1 MKINFTRNLFVL
13 TLALFSSCFSAMAL
27 PGIQYNLTAS
37 TAAFTTIGAPAT
49 TATQGTPIGAN
60 VDESLIGPISPT
72 GFAVNFGG
80 IRYTSFYISSNGFIS
95 FQNPGGALPTNDI
108 STAPSTLIAPMWD
121 DLKTSATGRVAWIYS
136 FGTLTVEWFNV
147 LWGSNAAA
155 ASMNFQA
162 KVVTASGNILFAY
175 QQAAGAVDVSISGGA
190 SIGIS
195 GYCTGDYY
203 SQNNSAVQTAGVS
216 WGKSVLF
223 NTVST
228 KTTTNQL
235 FTWAPVAGNPVNDS
249 CNAPTALAFN
259 PGAITTL
266 NNQTLVMSKQI
277 TMAAVN
283 PPKPAAWPATTY
295 SNDVWY
301 SFTKP
306 VGITSFELLINNT
319 CPSTFTTQM
328 AVYTGAC
335 GAFTLVS
342 ADDASNGGSPG
353 NPYLFISGRP
363 CNVTETFFVRVESD
377 QDNWVGNFSIQLR
390 PPGTTCATAN
400 DITCWFYDPANP
412 SVGSYSTNVAPTA
425 WLMNN
430 AGFNNNF
437 DTNNVAPRNLATSG
451 SDYLFAFTP
460 TASGCYDISLF
471 NTQANTNPGIFI
483 YTACPTA
490 GSLVAYNIGAGGSA
504 ININSLT
511 LGVGFTYYFLIDNDT
526 AAAASTNFGFSISP
540 SAFGAPPND
549 ACANPPTSTVITPI
563 TGSSCTG
570 AVNYTVACATPTPA
584 ATYTNPGCAGF
595 VDGVTGDVWFTM
607 TSVSTQPHSISVQ
620 PGSTGTS
627 ATDLGMAVYTGN
639 CGALTT
645 MIGCDDNSAG
655 ANMPALT
662 VVPPAAG
669 TVYYVRVWS
678 NTGATPG
685 TFRICAISGCTP
697 ANDLCSGAVPLTLG
711 VSATYQT
718 NICSSGTGASDTG
731 PASCWD
737 AGSLNTVWY
746 TVTTSATGTSL
757 KIRTRLRSL
766 TDSQIALY
774 SGACGGLV
782 QVACN
787 DNFTLCSS
795 GGGRNSDLNVTGL
808 LPNTTYYIRVDGRGA
823 ATGTF
828 DIMAIDGASTFPP
841 IPDQDCDLATPV
853 CTANTTVADPGFTGS
868 GNICDLQG
876 GTCLFSNE
884 ASGVWYTFST
894 TSTGPGSLLQFT
906 ITPNNGFSDY
916 DFEIWETTGMGS
928 YCSLIQ
934 TNPTSGTF
942 PFRSCNY
949 SAVGTSGLNTIA
961 GTTSVSQT
969 GAVSGGWNSAYILN
983 ATAGTVQT
991 FVLLVSHF
999 ANYAGGATSGFTLN
1013 FPGVTPLNIGAP
1025 NVQYWRPD
1033 AGSTTWAPAPLST
1046 NWDPSCI
1053 TTMGTCAG
1061 GPSTCVIQG
1070 GPNQPIITA
1079 NTSVKNLVINAG
1091 ATLTINPGI
1100 TLSIC
1105 GDLTNNGTLV
1115 CGNGSTIQFIGNAV
1129 QQMSGNFTGT
1139 SALWNL
1145 TMSKSGGT
1153 LTPNNNV
1160 EMRGNFL
1167 LNTAAPTGQWIPN
1180 AKYFKV
1186 AGNWTN
1192 NGGTTTHAVATG
1204 STYEFNGAA
1213 AQTYTNLVSNI
1224 DLYNVKMN
1232 QSPASTLT
1240 LTVGGFNDMNVLDSL
1255 IFTSGKIVTG
1265 VQKVYHKT
1273 NTSPGLVTIGNANS
1287 YVIGNLRRA
1296 LNTGLQTW
1304 NFPLG
1309 STSFYNLA
1317 EIQYTASP
1325 VTAYDLTG
1333 TFTLTSPWAPV
1344 VGPTATECVINTY
1357 DALQLFD
1364 QGYWT
1369 FNSSVG
1375 VGTGTYTMRL
1385 HNNGETNNTGMG
1397 WTVSKYIAGAWSLQ
1411 GSCFI
1416 PSTPTNTQRTGM
1428 SGFNTD
1434 FSTAQSQQPLP
1445 IELISFTAE
1454 PDGEGVLCNW
1464 ATASESNNAYFEILR
1479 SYNGESFE
1487 IVNANNPIPGCGA
1500 GVCNETRFYSYLDKD
1515 HCEGIQYYKLRQVD
1529 IDGNYSTSKPV
1540 AVNCK
1545 GKIDEL
1551 TLYPNPAY
1559 SELTFTFFEP
1569 ADGQISVE
1577 FVDVLGKVVKSES
1590 VKVQKGINTIKSG
1603 LEDLAG
1609 GIYYLKIKRDG
1620 NTQEITRQ
1628 AKFLKK

>member
-13 TLALFSSCFSAMAL
+13 TLVLISSCFSAMAL
-27 PGIQYNLTAS
+27 PGIQYGLTAS
-37 TAAFTTIGAPAT
+37 TVAFTTIGAPAT

-95 FQNPGGALPTNDI
+95 FQNPGGALPANNI
-108 STAPSTLIAPMWD
+108 ATAPSTLSAPLWD
-121 DLKTSATGRVAWIYS
+121 DMKTGPAGRVAWIYS
-136 FGTLTVEWFNV
+136 FGTLTVEWNNM
-147 LWGSNAAA
+147 LWGNNAEA

-175 QQAAGAVDVSISGGA
+175 QQVAGAVDVSTSLGA
-190 SIGIS
+190 SIGLS
-195 GYCTGDYY
+195 GYCPGDYF
-203 SQNNSAVQTAGVS
+203 SQNNSSVQTINVS

-223 NTVST
+223 NTIST
-228 KTTTNQL
+228 KPTTNQL
-235 FTWAPVAGNPVNDS
+235 FTWAPTAAVPANDTCGS
-249 CNAPTALAFN
+249 ATVMAFN
-259 PGAITTL
+259 PGSITTL
-266 NNQTLVMSKQI
+266 TNQTTVMTKQI

-283 PPKPAAWPATTY
+283 PPRPAAWPATVY

-301 SFTKP
+301 SVTKP
-306 VGITSFELLINNT
+306 VGITSFELLVNNT
-319 CPSTFTTQM
+319 CPTSFTTQM

-335 GAFTLVS
+335 NAFTLVA
-342 ADDASNGGSPG
+342 ADDASNTGSPG
-353 NPYLFISGRP
+353 NPYLYISGRP
-363 CNVTETFFVRVESD
+363 CNVAETFLVRIESD
-377 QDNWVGNFSIQLR
+377 QDNWVGNFDIVLR

-412 SVGSYSTNVAPTA
+412 SPGSYNTTVAPTN
-425 WLMNN
+425 WIMSNN
-430 AGFNNNF
+430 GFINNF
-437 DTNNVAPRNLATSG
+437 DTNNVNPRNLATSG

-460 TASGCYDISLF
+460 TASGCYDFSLF
-471 NTQANTNPGIFI
+471 NTAANSNPGMFI
-483 YTACPTA
+483 YTACPTSGA
-490 GSLVAYNIGAGGSA
+490 VVAYNIGAGGSA

-511 LGVGFTYYFLIDNDT
+511 LGAGFTYYIMIDNDT
-526 AAAASTNFGFSISP
+526 AAAASTNFSFSMTP
-540 SAFGAPPND
+540 SVFGAPPND
-549 ACANPPTSTVITPI
+549 LCANPPLSSAITPI
-563 TGSSCTG
+563 TGSSCIG
-570 AVNYTVACATPTPA
+570 AINYTVSCATPS
-584 ATYTNPGCAGF
+584 ATGTVINPGCAGF

-607 TSVSTQPHSISVQ
+607 TSASAQPHSISVQ

-627 ATDLGMAVYTGN
+627 ATDLGMAVYTGA
-639 CGALTT
+639 CGALST

-655 ANMPALT
+655 SNMPAIT
-662 VVPPAAG
+662 VVPPGAG

-697 ANDLCSGAVPLTLG
+697 ANDLCSGAVSLALG

-718 NICSSGTGASDTG
+718 NICASGTGASDTG
-731 PASCWD
+731 PATCWD

-746 TVTTSATGTSL
+746 RVTITGTSL
-757 KIRTRLRSL
+757 RIRTRLRSL

-774 SGACGGLV
+774 SGVCGGLT
-782 QVACN
+782 QVGCN

-808 LPNTTYYIRVDGRGA
+808 TPGTYYIRVDGRGA

-828 DIMAIDGASTFPP
+828 DIMAIDGASSFPP

-868 GNICDLQG
+868 GNICDLNT
-876 GTCLFSNE
+876 GTCLGSAE

-894 TSTGPGSLLQFT
+894 TSTGPGSNLQFVV
-906 ITPNNGFSDY
+906 TPNNGFSDY
-916 DFEIWETTGMGS
+916 DFQMWETTGMGS

-942 PFRSCNY
+942 PFRTCNY
-949 SAVGTSGLNTIA
+949 SAVGTTGLSSSA
-961 GTTSVSQT
+961 G
-969 GAVSGGWNSAYILN
+969 GGFNPPYTLN

-999 ANYAGGATSGFTLN
+999 GNYAGGSTAGFTLN
-1013 FPGVTPLNIGAP
+1013 FPGTTPLNIGAP

-1033 AGSTTWAPAPLST
+1033 AASTAWTPGTLSA

-1079 NTSVKNLVINAG
+1079 NTSVKNLIINAG
-1091 ATLTINPGI
+1091 ATLTINAGI

-1105 GDLTNNGTLV
+1105 GDLTVNGTLN
-1115 CGNGSTIQFIGNAV
+1115 CLAGSTVQFIGNAV
-1129 QQMSGNFTGT
+1129 QQMSGNLTGI
-1139 SALWNL
+1139 SSFWNL

-1153 LTPNNNV
+1153 LTPNANV
-1160 EMRGNFL
+1160 DIKGNFT
-1167 LNTAAPTGQWIPN
+1167 LNTAAPTGQFIPN

-1186 AGNWTN
+1186 AGNWAN
-1192 NGGTTTHAVATG
+1192 NGGIATHGVATG

-1213 AQTYTNLVSNI
+1213 AQTFTNLVNLV
-1224 DLYNVKMN
+1224 DLYNIKMN

-1240 LTVGGFNDMNVLDSL
+1240 LSVGAFNDMNVTDSL
-1255 IFTSGKIVTG
+1255 VFTSGKIVTG

-1309 STSFYNLA
+1309 SSSFYNLGQ
-1317 EIQYTASP
+1317 IQYTASP

-1333 TFTLTSPWAPV
+1333 TFTLASPWAPV
-1344 VGPTATECVINTY
+1344 VGPTSLECIINTY
-1357 DALQLFD
+1357 DALMLFD

-1369 FNSSVG
+1369 FTASVG
-1375 VGTGTYTMRL
+1375 IGTGTYTMRL
-1385 HNNGETNNTGMG
+1385 FNNGETNNTGMG
-1397 WTVSKYIAGAWSLQ
+1397 WTVSKYITGAWSLQ

-1416 PSTPTNTQRTGM
+1416 PSTAGNTQRTGM

-1434 FSTAQSQQPLP
+1434 FATAQSQQPLP

-1454 PDGEGVLCNW
+1454 PYGEGVECNW
-1464 ATASESNNAYFEILR
+1464 VTASESNNAYFEILR

-1487 IVNANNPIPGCGA
+1487 VVNTNNPIAGCGA
-1500 GVCNETRFYSYLDKD
+1500 GICNETRYYSYLDKD
-1515 HCEGIQYYKLRQVD
+1515 HCEGIQYYQLRQVD
-1529 IDGNYSTSKPV
+1529 IDGNFSTSKAV

-1545 GKIDEL
+1545 GKLDEL

-1559 SELTFTFFEP
+1559 TDLTYTFFESG
-1569 ADGQISVE
+1569 DGQVSVE
-1577 FVDVLGKVVKSES
+1577 FVDVLGKVVKQETFA
-1590 VKVQKGINTIKSG
+1590 VHKGYNTIKSG

-1609 GIYYLKIKRDG
+1609 GIYYLKLKRTGD
-1620 NTQEITRQ
+1620 TQEISRQ